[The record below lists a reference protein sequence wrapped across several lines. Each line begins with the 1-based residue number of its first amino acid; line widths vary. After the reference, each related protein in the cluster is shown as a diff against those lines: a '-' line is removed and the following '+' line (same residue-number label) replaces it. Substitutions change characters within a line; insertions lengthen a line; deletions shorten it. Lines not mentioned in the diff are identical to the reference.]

1 MKKPS
6 IVMQSDF
13 GIDSALVSCMHGVV
27 KKVDSD
33 LEIYDISHIITP
45 FCITQASDCLSLALP
60 CWPDGTVFVSVVDPG
75 VGTKRKGSVAL
86 TESGSYIV
94 TPDNGTLTKV
104 AMLYGIKAIRE
115 IDMLFNR
122 YPDSEDVDVFHGR
135 DVFSYTAARLASG
148 IISFEEVGPE
158 YSTDEI
164 VKYDIPPYTIE
175 DGFVQGYA
183 TGSKDNDFGILTT
196 NIPNKE
202 FSKAGFELY
211 SMLDTTL
218 EDDEG
223 NVVFSAPVKF
233 CRTYGDVGY
242 GEPLLYREVALFLGL
257 ALNMTNFARTYSIQ
271 QGKLYKLTI
280 RRK

>member
-86 TESGSYIV
+86 TENGSYIV

-115 IDMLFNR
+115 IDMSFNR

-135 DVFSYTAARLASG
+135 DVFSYTAARLAS
-148 IISFEEVGPE
+148 
-158 YSTDEI
+158 
-164 VKYDIPPYTIE
+164 
-175 DGFVQGYA
+175 A
-183 TGSKDNDFGILTT
+183 
-196 NIPNKE
+196 
-202 FSKAGFELY
+202 
-211 SMLDTTL
+211 
-218 EDDEG
+218 
-223 NVVFSAPVKF
+223 
-233 CRTYGDVGY
+233 
-242 GEPLLYREVALFLGL
+242 ALG
-257 ALNMTNFARTYSIQ
+257 
-271 QGKLYKLTI
+271 
-280 RRK
+280 